1 MCELWAIAEIIYPLV
16 SAKDCALLKAIL
28 ADHSCARKPS
38 TRARTILGLADR
50 LGAAEV
56 GRCAGAG
63 GLVLQGRF
71 AEVGVAGLLRDT
83 SRKSRNAFVTDAT
96 VRRVA
101 APSCAGPL
109 GKANR

>member
-63 GLVLQGRF
+63 GLVLQGRRSRSRGTP
-71 AEVGVAGLLRDT
+71 ARYQSKVPQCVRD
-83 SRKSRNAFVTDAT
+83 
-96 VRRVA
+96 RRDRASGCSPELCRA
-101 APSCAGPL
+101 A
-109 GKANR
+109 R